1 MIYLSN
7 SGTLLDMAQR
17 MLHSQTIN
25 LGSLVAFNSNVTFKG
40 YARFVN
46 NQPPQT
52 TTGDFQEGGAI
63 TLFQSKVFFDEACNL
78 EHNFAESG
86 GAIHST
92 DSKLYVNSYVT
103 VAHNRATRNGGGIY
117 LLTIVN

>member
-1 MIYLSN
+1 MATTAWADRYAVIYLSN

-63 TLFQSKVFFDEACNL
+63 TTSVSKY
-78 EHNFAESG
+78 
-86 GAIHST
+86 
-92 DSKLYVNSYVT
+92 KLYYCVYIM
-103 VAHNRATRNGGGIY
+103 AELRTRN
-117 LLTIVN
+117 